1 MENAALHG
9 NKFSLMEKNG
19 SLKVFH
25 LLMKMEKVHKKLEDR
40 LKYLQNG
47 FLLVILSLNMMFKE
61 LRKTLQLEL
70 K

>member
-1 MENAALHG
+1 MENVVLHG

-19 SLKVFH
+19 LLKVFH

-47 FLLVILSLNMMFKE
+47 FLLAILSLNMIFKE
-61 LRKTLQLEL
+61 LRKMLQLEL
-70 K
+70 R